1 MIHYRIALIDRRR
14 NFRKFFDVNADTA
27 LDAIKHAK
35 AKDPNFQEVES
46 CTLVEFLG

>member
-27 LDAIKHAK
+27 LDAIKQ